1 MRFSSSRC
9 RIPAVLAGMVRQNAA
24 LLALLVLV
32 AAEPHLAAAQDEG
45 GPPDLVVHGAEVT
58 TLWDERPEAEA
69 VAVRDGLALA
79 VGTDEEVLALRGP
92 ETEVLDA
99 AGRRLIPG
107 LIDSHMHPTRGGR
120 FYAAELRWDGVPSL
134 ARGLAIIREQAERT
148 PEGEWVRV
156 VGGWSPFQ
164 FEEGRMPTPAELTE
178 AAPDTPAYVLFLY
191 SQGFLNAAGVEALG
205 LSETTETPPGTRYEF
220 TPDGGAVIHAE
231 PHPALLYQTIGA
243 LPPLSEEEQALSTR
257 HFYRE
262 LNRFGLTSVIDAG
275 GGGHTFPEDYAGTER
290 LAEAGQLPLR
300 ISNYLFPQRPG
311 LERDDFARWIETY
324 EAAHNAAEGLQHG
337 YELEG
342 GGEFLVWSAGDFEN
356 FMAPRPDLGERDYR
370 ADLKAVTE
378 QLVRERWP
386 LRIHATYDESITR
399 ILDVFEE
406 VDAAERAAGRP
417 GFAPEGGF
425 RWTIDHAETISE
437 ASVRRIKALGG
448 GVAVQARMAYAGEYF
463 AERYGAEAAA
473 QAPPLRRLLDADV
486 PVGAGTDGTR
496 VASYNPWMALY
507 WLVSGR
513 TAGGTL
519 LAAPENRLS
528 RAEALRLYTADAA
541 WFSQEEDVKG
551 VLAPGRFA
559 DFALLSADYFEVPE
573 KEIREI
579 ESVLTV
585 VDGEV
590 VYGTEEFSGLV
601 PALPP
606 IEPAWSPVRIFGGYH
621 NQEATDAA
629 TPTN

>member
-1 MRFSSSRC
+1 M
-9 RIPAVLAGMVRQNAA
+9 
-24 LLALLVLV
+24 
-32 AAEPHLAAAQDEG
+32 
-45 GPPDLVVHGAEVT
+45 
-58 TLWDERPEAEA
+58 
-69 VAVRDGLALA
+69 
-79 VGTDEEVLALRGP
+79 
-92 ETEVLDA
+92 
-99 AGRRLIPG
+99 
-107 LIDSHMHPTRGGR
+107 
-120 FYAAELRWDGVPSL
+120 
-134 ARGLAIIREQAERT
+134 
-148 PEGEWVRV
+148 
-156 VGGWSPFQ
+156 
-164 FEEGRMPTPAELTE
+164 
-178 AAPDTPAYVLFLY
+178 
-191 SQGFLNAAGVEALG
+191 
-205 LSETTETPPGTRYEF
+205 
-220 TPDGGAVIHAE
+220 
-231 PHPALLYQTIGA
+231 
-243 LPPLSEEEQALSTR
+243 
-257 HFYRE
+257 
-262 LNRFGLTSVIDAG
+262 
-275 GGGHTFPEDYAGTER
+275 
-290 LAEAGQLPLR
+290 
-300 ISNYLFPQRPG
+300 
-311 LERDDFARWIETY
+311 
-324 EAAHNAAEGLQHG
+324 
-337 YELEG
+337 
-342 GGEFLVWSAGDFEN
+342 
-356 FMAPRPDLGERDYR
+356 
-370 ADLKAVTE
+370 
-378 QLVRERWP
+378 
-386 LRIHATYDESITR
+386 
-399 ILDVFEE
+399 FEE

-437 ASVRRIKALGG
+437 ASVRRIQALGG

-573 KEIREI
+573 EEIREI

-590 VYGTEEFSGLV
+590 VYGTEEFAGLV

-606 IEPAWSPVRIFGGYH
+606 IEPAWSPVRIFGGYY
-621 NQEATDAA
+621 NGGATDAA